1 MVLSSCC
8 YQHPLDNIAN
18 TQSCGICNLVI
29 FTFIHICDIVIL
41 WMLWDEPLTIIFHPS
56 GPFSSLF
63 TVYLF
68 FHFIMISGLLLSI
81 FFPSLGFSFSP
92 SGYIHCMMSLIVLP
106 VPSSLSPTNHRSY
119 LVGLGINVSKF
130 LILHSLLNLQHVF
143 FLCQHAVSPCFI
155 QNNFCNPNFMD

>member
-1 MVLSSCC
+1 MVLSSWC

-18 TQSCGICNLVI
+18 TQSCGICSPVI
-29 FTFIHICDIVIL
+29 FTFIHVCDIVIL
-41 WMLWDEPLTIIFHPS
+41 WMLWDEPLTIIFHPLDLS
-56 GPFSSLF
+56 LPYLQFTFSFTSLWSL
-63 TVYLF
+63 VSCLF
-68 FHFIMISGLLLSI
+68 I

-92 SGYIHCMMSLIVLP
+92 SGYIHCMMLIVLP